1 MAFLNIVPY
10 NKQYMDWNV
19 DPIPLRVVRGDVDMS
34 PDVNVKVTSLNNG
47 YKHFQ
52 NNSGQGD
59 SFRVKVIV
67 NKDDTVQGEKDVKN
81 PDEIWYFFGEAW
93 RFDMG
98 STHYSTKI
106 SVNEALDY
114 WIKEGVYFFVTS
126 DNRRAVD
133 IPDGLYLVTGNQSRK
148 QSYDAGFSVWDLE
161 FTRYVQATF
170 GKFNNDNAMVTKAKK
185 TYSNNK
191 KSSSK
196 TTKKTTSKKD
206 KAKQS
211 SSLNSKLGKCS
222 LNNLKYSKTK
232 KVTDC
237 VKTLQ
242 KYLNKK
248 LGCNLAVDGWYGDA
262 TKKQVKK
269 FQTNYKKKYKLNPTG
284 NMDKATLN
292 AMTKV

>member
-1 MAFLNIVPY
+1 MNEHEYSFDDA
-10 NKQYMDWNV
+10 
-19 DPIPLRVVRGDVDMS
+19 IPLKVVRGDVDMS
-34 PDVNVKVTSLNNG
+34 PDVNVNVTSLNSG
-47 YKHFQ
+47 VKYFQ
-52 NNSGQGD
+52 NNSGDGD
-59 SFRVKVIV
+59 SFRIKVVVHQEDMVTGNWSQYFNPSYQPQGGYIDHFTYY
-67 NKDDTVQGEKDVKN
+67 DDL
-81 PDEIWYFFGEAW
+81 
-93 RFDMG
+93 
-98 STHYSTKI
+98 
-106 SVNEALDY
+106 SVAGVLDY
-114 WIKEGVYFFVTS
+114 CIRNGKTLMVTS

-133 IPDGLYLVTGNQSRK
+133 IPDGIYIITANSSRK
-148 QSYDAGFSVWDLE
+148 QSYDAGFSIWDLE
-161 FTRYVQATF
+161 FTRFIPGATTRYKVNT
-170 GKFNNDNAMVTKAKK
+170 GAAQDAVKA
-185 TYSNNK
+185 YNK
-191 KSSSK
+191 QKNKNKNKSTS
-196 TTKKTTSKKD
+196 KKTTTKTT

-222 LNNLKYSKTK
+222 LKNLKYSKTK

-248 LGCNLAVDGWYGDA
+248 NGCNLAVDGWYGDA